1 VRAFATA
8 KSVAFLCDAVAKAA
22 IGADSAV
29 AANFVAAFAP
39 VVHRRPVRVANV
51 TSLPAT
57 TILTPVRDMKHDI
70 ALRYSIGGAD
80 SAVMEVMPQHYNRAL
95 VEIQQQPET
104 YLPGRAL
111 AHASGHYLA
120 AVAEEAKVVKEEKML
135 PAKVA
140 PLPALV
146 VMFLT
151 SWQTLEFINGV
162 ALASVITRLYY
173 WPKLLS
179 SSQLAL
185 LLKTSDSGV
194 RSRVL
199 SVIITLLRVSLMLE
213 LPRKRSLLVLKLE
226 AQV

>member
-1 VRAFATA
+1 LAYRY
-8 KSVAFLCDAVAKAA
+8 LNCH
-22 IGADSAV
+22 
-29 AANFVAAFAP
+29 NCYRRREAP
-39 VVHRRPVRVANV
+39 QR
-51 TSLPAT
+51 L
-57 TILTPVRDMKHDI
+57 L
-70 ALRYSIGGAD
+70 
-80 SAVMEVMPQHYNRAL
+80 
-95 VEIQQQPET
+95 
-104 YLPGRAL
+104 
-111 AHASGHYLA
+111 
-120 AVAEEAKVVKEEKML
+120 KVVKAEKML
-135 PAKVA
+135 LAKVA

-151 SWQTLEFINGV
+151 SWLTLEFINGV

-179 SSQLAL
+179 SSQSAL

-199 SVIITLLRVSLMLE
+199 SVIITLLKVSLMLE